1 MLKIATLVWIVLGTT
16 LAGIAVTA
24 VIVVPSLYDQG
35 MKWIPIAAGVGF
47 LAAIPL
53 AAMIAKRIMAL
64 TARPA

>member
-16 LAGIAVTA
+16 LAGVAVTG

-35 MKWIPIAAGVGF
+35 MKWIPVAAGIGF
-47 LAAIPL
+47 AVAIPF